1 MAQALT
7 LTYNRGAS
15 RLSFEGP
22 TLDGQASIAP

>member
-7 LTYNRGAS
+7 LTYNRVAP

-22 TLDGQASIAP
+22 TLGGQAWIAP